1 MKKKTKRKIITL
13 LFIAIFLAGSYFVD
27 KDFFND
33 LKDTIFK
40 EVNNAKSNIEKE
52 IKKASIVD
60 DNVEKIES
68 IELNEELMVFFLDVG
83 QADSILVKSQDEYM
97 LIDAG
102 NNGDG
107 PKLVDY
113 FNSLGIK
120 ELKYVVGTHAHEDH
134 IGGMDN
140 IIKNFKI
147 KNFYMPDVETTTQT
161 FVEVLDALEKK
172 KVAFKTPKIGT
183 KLKLGESE
191 VEVLYVGTSK
201 EDLNDTSIVLKL
213 TYKDV
218 SFLFTGDATNN
229 VEREILDK
237 DLESTVL
244 KVGHHGSKYSS
255 SASFL
260 NKVRPKYAII
270 SCGVNNDYGH
280 PHDVVIKKLKRL
292 NSTILQTNQLGTI
305 VVISDGTNLEFKNI
319 KTNTNGE

>member
-1 MKKKTKRKIITL
+1 MKRRTKRKIIAL
-13 LFIAIFLAGSYFVD
+13 LFIAIFLVGSYFVD
-27 KDFFND
+27 KDFFNE
-33 LKDTIFK
+33 LKDTIFN
-40 EVNNAKSNIEKE
+40 EVTNVKNSIEKE
-52 IKKASIVD
+52 IIKENNNENI
-60 DNVEKIES
+60 EKIES

-83 QADSILVKSQDEYM
+83 QADSILIKSQDEYM

-102 NNGDG
+102 NNEDG
-107 PKLVDY
+107 PKLVNY
-113 FNSLGIK
+113 FNTLGIK
-120 ELKYVVGTHAHEDH
+120 EFKYLVGTHAHEDH

-140 IIKNFKI
+140 IINNYKI

-172 KVAFKTPKIGT
+172 KIVFKTPKIGT
-183 KLKLGESE
+183 KLKLGDSIID
-191 VEVLYVGTSK
+191 VLYVGTSK

-229 VEREILDK
+229 VEREILNK

-270 SCGVNNDYGH
+270 SCGNNNDYGH

-292 NSTILQTNQLGTI
+292 NSTILQTNKLGTI
-305 VVISDGTNLEFKNI
+305 IAMSDGTNLEFKNI

>member
-1 MKKKTKRKIITL
+1 MKRRTKRKIIAL
-13 LFIAIFLAGSYFVD
+13 LFIAIFLVGSYFVD
-27 KDFFND
+27 KDFFNE
-33 LKDTIFK
+33 LKDTIFN
-40 EVNNAKSNIEKE
+40 EVTNVKNSIEKE
-52 IKKASIVD
+52 IIKENNNENI
-60 DNVEKIES
+60 EKIES

-83 QADSILVKSQDEYM
+83 QADSILIKSQDEYM

-102 NNGDG
+102 NNEDG
-107 PKLVDY
+107 PKLVNY
-113 FNSLGIK
+113 FNTLGIK
-120 ELKYVVGTHAHEDH
+120 EFKYLVGTHAHEDH

-140 IIKNFKI
+140 IINNYKI

-172 KVAFKTPKIGT
+172 KIVFKTPKIGT
-183 KLKLGESE
+183 KLKLGDSIID
-191 VEVLYVGTSK
+191 VLYVGTSK

-229 VEREILDK
+229 VEREILNK

-270 SCGVNNDYGH
+270 SCGNNNDYGH